1 MHLPEDIRPSATRA
15 GAAAAPPAAGISL
28 AEAKRAASDE
38 AERDCLERGLQE
50 VGGTVAE
57 LARRWDMNRSHLQIL
72 LKKHG
77 LHSKDFR
84 KEP

>member
-1 MHLPEDIRPSATRA
+1 M
-15 GAAAAPPAAGISL
+15 PASL

-38 AERDCLERGLQE
+38 AERACLERGLKE
-50 VGGTVAE
+50 VGGTVTE

-84 KEP
+84 RRDGGPGGGQEDAGRRQ

>member
-1 MHLPEDIRPSATRA
+1 A
-15 GAAAAPPAAGISL
+15 
-28 AEAKRAASDE
+28 
-38 AERDCLERGLQE
+38 AERACLERGLQE

-84 KEP
+84 HR